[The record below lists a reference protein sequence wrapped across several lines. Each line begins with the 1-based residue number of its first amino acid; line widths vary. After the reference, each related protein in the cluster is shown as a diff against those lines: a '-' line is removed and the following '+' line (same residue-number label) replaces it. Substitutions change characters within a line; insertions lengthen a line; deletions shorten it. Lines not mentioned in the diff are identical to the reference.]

1 MGKARRKRR
10 QRGYAPRA
18 VYQELHRYMVEFLE
32 TLSPKEREDFGSLA
46 SDDLTPKERLR
57 ILQEDPPPDEL
68 LLKFRHFLEKQAP
81 SKEFL
86 RFFHIKPADL
96 EDDHGT

>member
-10 QRGYAPRA
+10 RRGYPPRG
-18 VYQELHRYMVEFLE
+18 VYQELHRYLVEFLE
-32 TLSPKEREDFGSLA
+32 TLTPAEQEVFRRHML
-46 SDDLTPKERLR
+46 DDLTPKERLR

-68 LLKFRHFLEKQAP
+68 LLKLQHFLAEQEP

-86 RFFHIKPADL
+86 RHFHIRPA
-96 EDDHGT
+96 EKVAT